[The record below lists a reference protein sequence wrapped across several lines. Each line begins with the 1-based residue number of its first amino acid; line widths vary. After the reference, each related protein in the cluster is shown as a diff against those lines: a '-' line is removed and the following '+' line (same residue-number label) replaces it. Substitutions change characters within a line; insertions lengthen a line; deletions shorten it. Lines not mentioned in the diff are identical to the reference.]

1 MRRGTGPD
9 EFLLEVSR
17 AADVEAV
24 RGRLAAAG
32 IFYRTGLMS
41 GARPRVLFFVPRERL
56 DEARGIL
63 DASAALDD
71 SRSDRDDVEEQ
82 PAPPAAAARF
92 PWWEVWLASVPLFV
106 HLLLVAWIVGPLPP
120 GQALL
125 ERGGL
130 IAGGT
135 AEQPWRLLTS
145 LALHVDPPHALW
157 NGLALLVFAVPLL
170 ERLGWVRSALIYLV
184 AGVGGGITALT
195 FAAQGTV
202 IVGSSGAVSG
212 LFGAWLALT
221 WVEAHGHPLTWRS
234 RMRTIGVAL
243 LFLPSLINPAD
254 ASGRPVSVSSHLGGM
269 ATGMLVGALLSGWMV
284 RLASRLR
291 RRPDADDTEAG

>member
-1 MRRGTGPD
+1 MR
-9 EFLLEVSR
+9 
-17 AADVEAV
+17 A
-24 RGRLAAAG
+24 RLAAAG
-32 IFYRTGLMS
+32 IPYRSGLMS
-41 GARPRVLFFVPRERL
+41 GARPRVLFFVPPERL
-56 DEARGIL
+56 NEARRAIV
-63 DASAALDD
+63 ASRAVDD
-71 SRSDRDDVEEQ
+71 SLSDWDDAEDE
-82 PAPPAAAARF
+82 PAPPPTAARF

-120 GQALL
+120 GRGLL

-135 AEQPWRLLTS
+135 AEEPWRLLTS
-145 LALHVDPPHALW
+145 MALHVDPPHALW

-170 ERLGWVRSALIYLV
+170 ERLGLVRSALIYLV
-184 AGVGGGITALT
+184 AGLGGGITALA
-195 FAAQGTV
+195 FATQGTI

-221 WVEAHGHPLTWRS
+221 LLEARGHTLTWRS

-269 ATGMLVGALLSGWMV
+269 AAGMLVGALLSGGML

-291 RRPDADDTEAG
+291 QADGIRENPRGQTPEVR